1 MINVGD
7 FRMIIDS
14 LTLKQRHEMK
24 RAEVARVVAAELEGR
39 LKLVKPVVANAT
51 KELESRRGKL
61 TSKGS
66 PLPPSYGRR
75 YSRRC
80 ARRPADA
87 GRPERDP

>member
-14 LTLKQRHEMK
+14 LTLKQPHEMK
-24 RAEVARVVAAELEGR
+24 RAEVARVVAAELECR

-66 PLPPSYGRR
+66 PLPPYGRR